1 MSADYDD
8 SDWLGP
14 WPFWFVSSPCLAE
27 VLRAEIK
34 AIIQLFA
41 KYPDLRKL
49 FDAPQI
55 TIPERTMC
63 FQLLAHRKIIGMIDQ
78 TLVDRYEPPMAF
90 NEEESSALGTSAN
103 LVAPDA
109 PAWARG
115 MADVT
120 ERLPVHIHRALP
132 ELLRERGFYTGD
144 SPKDETVR
152 SAAKTLDTVEQIQ
165 ALTSGVFDEQLKRLK
180 ERWAAADKSA
190 GVGVLASGQPGEP
203 KKPKHWLKGTKGLGP
218 KKADCSQYMANLTE
232 KQQLAFSLR
241 LEYRRRLAE
250 VASRMGRDRKTACEH
265 IATASRKINEAV
277 SADRRRANRSKTNP
291 E

>member
-8 SDWLGP
+8 LDWLGP

-27 VLRAEIK
+27 VLRAEIN
-34 AIIQLFA
+34 AIIQLFV
-41 KYPDLRKL
+41 KHPDLRKL
-49 FDAPQI
+49 FDAPRT

-63 FQLLAHRKIIGMIDQ
+63 FQLLAQRKIIEMIDQ

-103 LVAPDA
+103 LVTPDA
-109 PAWARG
+109 PAWARE
-115 MADVT
+115 MAEVT

-144 SPKDETVR
+144 PAKDEAVR

-165 ALTSGVFDEQLKRLK
+165 ALASGVFDEQLRRLK
-180 ERWAAADKSA
+180 ERWSTTVAQA
-190 GVGVLASGQPGEP
+190 GGP
-203 KKPKHWLKGTKGLGP
+203 KRPKHWLKGFDGLGP
-218 KKADCSQYMANLTE
+218 KVTDLSEYMLGLTERQYMA
-232 KQQLAFSLR
+232 FSLKN
-241 LEYRRRLAE
+241 EFE
-250 VASRMGRDRKTACEH
+250 VKPSEIAARMGLDRKTAYEH
-265 IATASRKINEAV
+265 LNA
-277 SADRRRANRSKTNP
+277 ANRRIEQTLSNDKRKALRAKNTP

>member
-14 WPFWFVSSPCLAE
+14 WPFWFVSSQCLAE

-49 FDAPQI
+49 FDAPQV

-63 FQLLAHRKIIGMIDQ
+63 FQLLAHRKVMEMIDQ
-78 TLVDRYEPPMAF
+78 TLVDRYEPPLAF

-103 LVAPDA
+103 LVTSDAPD
-109 PAWARG
+109 WTREMG
-115 MADVT
+115 EVT

-144 SPKDETVR
+144 PVKDEAVR

-180 ERWAAADKSA
+180 ERWSATIGQAGALNNAGRPSKRKALRTHDKQRMIRDKLIAEIDDVSETITEFLQLMDERKVRPQPTWSGWPGSWKEAYKNPRLRELIHKDKSRALSRA
-190 GVGVLASGQPGEP
+190 G
-203 KKPKHWLKGTKGLGP
+203 
-218 KKADCSQYMANLTE
+218 
-232 KQQLAFSLR
+232 
-241 LEYRRRLAE
+241 
-250 VASRMGRDRKTACEH
+250 RK
-265 IATASRKINEAV
+265 
-277 SADRRRANRSKTNP
+277 
-291 E
+291 